1 MISISLPPFYFPRTF
16 SLDNNDVLLL
26 YIQNQL
32 LPKTDGRVDETPLKL
47 KLQRVQ
53 SAISLIKLEDKLLK
67 TLLEIFEKVCIKSLC
82 NFVTKMGCLGFLG
95 FLMLLSIYESHHSW
109 KLFLLFPLRHPANF
123 DKWPPVAKSGAV
135 SFVLKVLHLMEISP
149 DFASDL

>member
-1 MISISLPPFYFPRTF
+1 M
-16 SLDNNDVLLL
+16 LLL

-67 TLLEIFEKVCIKSLC
+67 TLLEIFEKVCIKRERYKFCYENGL
-82 NFVTKMGCLGFLG
+82 FGFFRVSHVAEYLRVPPQ
-95 FLMLLSIYESHHSW
+95 LEIISALSTET
-109 KLFLLFPLRHPANF
+109 
-123 DKWPPVAKSGAV
+123 SGQ
-135 SFVLKVLHLMEISP
+135 F
-149 DFASDL
+149 